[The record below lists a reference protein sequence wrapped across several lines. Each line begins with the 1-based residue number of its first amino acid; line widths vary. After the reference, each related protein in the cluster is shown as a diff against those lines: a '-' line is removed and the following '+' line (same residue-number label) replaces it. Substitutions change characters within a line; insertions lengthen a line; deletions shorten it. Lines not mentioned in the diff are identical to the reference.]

1 MFRTKISLSKKV
13 RLLGQLLKLQFYM
26 YTINLINR
34 KPFDQIN
41 SLSLHFIRALL
52 LHGIKRKGF
61 R

>member
-26 YTINLINR
+26 YKINLINR

-41 SLSLHFIRALL
+41 SLSLH
-52 LHGIKRKGF
+52 
-61 R
+61 